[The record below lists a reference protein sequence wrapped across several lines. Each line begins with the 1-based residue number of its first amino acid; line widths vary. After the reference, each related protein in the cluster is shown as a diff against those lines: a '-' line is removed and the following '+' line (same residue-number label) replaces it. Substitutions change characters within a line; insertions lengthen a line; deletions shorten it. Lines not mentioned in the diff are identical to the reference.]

1 MNTYQSGLTL
11 LEMLITSAILA
22 VLLSLAIP
30 YSHGFIDIHRLKNMS
45 ETLVGDLYFART
57 ESIKRNAPVSIQFST
72 NGNTLWSY
80 VSVPNILGDKS
91 NSLFPGI
98 KMTSVTFTSNQVTF
112 DPVRGTASSVGQI
125 NLSTEDNSAQ
135 LRINVGLLGQVT
147 VCTPAAVA
155 TGHYPPC

>member
-1 MNTYQSGLTL
+1 MHQSGLTL
-11 LEMLITSAILA
+11 LEMLVTSAILA

-30 YSHGFIDIHRLKNMS
+30 YSRGFIDVQRLKNMS
-45 ETLVGDLYFART
+45 ETLVGDLYFAKT

-80 VSVPNILGDKS
+80 VSTPDILGNKS
-91 NSLFPGI
+91 NDLFPGVR
-98 KMTSVTFTSNQVTF
+98 MTSVTFAGNQVTF

-125 NLSTEDNSAQ
+125 HLSTEDNSAQ
-135 LRINVGLLGQVT
+135 LRINVGLLGQVK
-147 VCTPAAVA
+147 VCSPAIVA